1 VSTAL
6 EIPGFKHIYSGKVRD
21 LYENQNQELL
31 VVASDR
37 ISAFDWVLPTLI
49 PDKGKILTKL
59 SLWWFEQLSEIVD
72 NHIISVSV
80 PEIVKDRAMIVK
92 KLTMLPIE
100 AVVRG
105 YLTGSGLIE
114 YKEKQSVGGNSLPAG
129 LKEADKLPTT
139 IFTPATKAEIGLH
152 DENIDYEKCV
162 SIIGSADAQTL
173 RNKSIDIY
181 MRASQIAEKQG
192 IILADTKFEFG
203 KQSGSEELILGDEV
217 LTPDS
222 SRFWPQDKWQPG
234 IIQNSFDKQYVRDW
248 LTSQASGWNKN
259 SESAPPELPSEVVA
273 KTRQRYVEAYEK
285 ITGNKF

>member
-1 VSTAL
+1 
-6 EIPGFKHIYSGKVRD
+6 
-21 LYENQNQELL
+21 
-31 VVASDR
+31 
-37 ISAFDWVLPTLI
+37 
-49 PDKGKILTKL
+49 
-59 SLWWFEQLSEIVD
+59 
-72 NHIISVSV
+72 
-80 PEIVKDRAMIVK
+80 M
-92 KLTMLPIE
+92 
-100 AVVRG
+100 
-105 YLTGSGLIE
+105 
-114 YKEKQSVGGNSLPAG
+114 
-129 LKEADKLPTT
+129 
-139 IFTPATKAEIGLH
+139 H

-162 SIIGSADAQTL
+162 SIIGSADAHTL
-173 RNKSIDIY
+173 KNKSIEIY
-181 MRASQIAEKQG
+181 TKASQIAEKRG

-285 ITGNKF
+285 ITGDKL